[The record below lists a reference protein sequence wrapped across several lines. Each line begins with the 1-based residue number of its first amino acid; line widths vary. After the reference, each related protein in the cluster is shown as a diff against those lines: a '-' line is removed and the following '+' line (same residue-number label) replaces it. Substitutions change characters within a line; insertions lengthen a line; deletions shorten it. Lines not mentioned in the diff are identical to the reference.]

1 MSRETA
7 MHQDVEVGDY
17 LLTIN
22 VAPKHDPAG
31 AENIDG
37 FSVRVTVTRHDGTPV
52 RGSTHAED
60 SGELTGAHGPYV
72 TVADAVAHGE
82 AWGRH
87 FVARVLGG
95 AV

>member
-1 MSRETA
+1 

-22 VAPKHDPAG
+22 VEPQYTPPD
-31 AENIDG
+31 AEKIIG
-37 FSVRVTVTRHDGTPV
+37 YSARVTVTRHDGTPV

-60 SGELTGAHGPYV
+60 SGDLTGNHGPYV
-72 TVADAVAHGE
+72 TVAEAVAHGE

>member
-1 MSRETA
+1 

-22 VAPKHDPAG
+22 VEPKYDPPD
-31 AENIDG
+31 AEKIIG
-37 FSVRVTVTRHDGTPV
+37 FNVRVIVTRHDGTPV
-52 RGSTHAED
+52 RGSKHAED
-60 SGELTGAHGPYV
+60 SGELTGNHEPYV
-72 TVADAVAHGE
+72 TVADAIAHGE

>member
-1 MSRETA
+1 

-22 VAPKHDPAG
+22 AEPKYDPPD
-31 AENIDG
+31 AEKIVG
-37 FSVRVTVTRHDGTPV
+37 FNVRVLVTRHDGTPV
-52 RGSTHAED
+52 HGSVHAED
-60 SGELTGAHGPYV
+60 SGELTGNHGPYV
-72 TVADAVAHGE
+72 TMAEAIAHGE

-95 AV
+95 AL

>member
-1 MSRETA
+1 

-22 VAPKHDPAG
+22 AEPKYDPPD
-31 AENIDG
+31 AEKIVG
-37 FSVRVTVTRHDGTPV
+37 FNVRVLVTRHDGTPV
-52 RGSTHAED
+52 HGSMHAED
-60 SGELTGAHGPYV
+60 SGELTGNHGPYV
-72 TVADAVAHGE
+72 TVAEAIAHGE

>member
-1 MSRETA
+1 VM
-7 MHQDVEVGDY
+7 
-17 LLTIN
+17 
-22 VAPKHDPAG
+22 
-31 AENIDG
+31 
-37 FSVRVTVTRHDGTPV
+37 VTRHDGTPV

-60 SGELTGAHGPYV
+60 SGDLTGNHGPYV
-72 TVADAVAHGE
+72 TVAEAVAHGE

>member
-1 MSRETA
+1 

-22 VAPKHDPAG
+22 VEPKYDPPDEEKVIGYG
-31 AENIDG
+31 A
-37 FSVRVTVTRHDGTPV
+37 RVMVTRHDGTPV

-60 SGELTGAHGPYV
+60 SGELTGNQESYV
-72 TVADAVAHGE
+72 TVAEAVAHGE

>member
-1 MSRETA
+1 

-22 VAPKHDPAG
+22 VEPQYEPPDVEEIMGYSA
-31 AENIDG
+31 
-37 FSVRVTVTRHDGTPV
+37 RVMVTRHDGTPV

-60 SGELTGAHGPYV
+60 SGDLTGNHGPYA
-72 TVADAVAHGE
+72 TVAEAVAHGE

-87 FVARVLGG
+87 FVARVLDG

>member
-1 MSRETA
+1 

-22 VAPKHDPAG
+22 VEPKFDPPDEEKIIGYSA
-31 AENIDG
+31 
-37 FSVRVTVTRHDGTPV
+37 RVMVTRHDGTPV

-60 SGELTGAHGPYV
+60 SGDLTGNHGPYV
-72 TVADAVAHGE
+72 TVAEAVAHGE